1 MDRGAL
7 WATVHGVAKSQ
18 IWLSTHIHTHT
29 HTHTQTH
36 TQESK
41 KIPTVIIKLNGEK
54 LEATLDRQHQNPV
67 EVSKKYSISNP
78 TQTYWISIFGGG
90 ARKLY
95 LSKLPRRHLSKL
107 MFEKRC
113 SKKLGSTKNRTREK
127 MEVMR
132 RVYFRDNSYVNNRE
146 DGKLAQDRNL
156 KSFAE
161 RWETRGHLAS
171 SGQVRCDSHELE
183 KEHPKPGLEDADCN
197 LAECG

>member
-90 ARKLY
+90 AQETV
-95 LSKLPRRHLSKL
+95 SEQAPQ
-107 MFEKRC
+107 E
-113 SKKLGSTKNRTREK
+113 TPEQAD
-127 MEVMR
+127 V
-132 RVYFRDNSYVNNRE
+132 
-146 DGKLAQDRNL
+146 
-156 KSFAE
+156 
-161 RWETRGHLAS
+161 WEAL
-171 SGQVRCDSHELE
+171 L
-183 KEHPKPGLEDADCN
+183 
-197 LAECG
+197 